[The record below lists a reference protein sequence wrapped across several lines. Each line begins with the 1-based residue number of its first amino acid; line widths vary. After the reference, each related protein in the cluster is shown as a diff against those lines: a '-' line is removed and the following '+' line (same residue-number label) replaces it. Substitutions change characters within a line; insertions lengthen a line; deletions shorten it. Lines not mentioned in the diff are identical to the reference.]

1 MKILTAEQQTQALE
15 NILMELQLAASRIS
29 DEMFKKM
36 GAKNLM
42 IAIQDAKNL
51 LELSRDL
58 SVYEQIAQYSDIDQG
73 YSDSLGIHNQL

>member
-1 MKILTAEQQTQALE
+1 MKILTAEQQTKALE

-29 DEMFKKM
+29 DSDFKRM

-58 SVYEQIAQYSDIDQG
+58 SVYEQIAQYSDMNHG
-73 YSDSLGIHNQL
+73 YSDSLGLHNQV